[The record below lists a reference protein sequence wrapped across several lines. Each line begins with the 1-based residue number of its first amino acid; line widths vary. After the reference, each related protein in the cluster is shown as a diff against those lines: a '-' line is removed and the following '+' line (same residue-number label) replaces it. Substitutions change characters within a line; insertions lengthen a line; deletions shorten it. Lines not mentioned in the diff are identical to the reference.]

1 MEIWVFTGVGFQPP
15 FYSRDTAEMYE
26 AILHKPLRLRTNVS
40 EPARDLLEKLLQ
52 KEPKM
57 RLGYEGDFDKIA
69 AHHYFRTIDWNMLLA
84 KQLKP
89 PYNPHVVNFL

>member
-1 MEIWVFTGVGFQPP
+1 
-15 FYSRDTAEMYE
+15 MYE
-26 AILHKPLRLRTNVS
+26 AILNKPLRLRTNIS

-57 RLGYEGDFDKIA
+57 RLGYDGDFEKIA
-69 AHHYFRTIDWNMLLA
+69 AHHYFHAIDWNMLLA

-89 PYNPHVVNFL
+89 PYNPHVVIIFANYQYI